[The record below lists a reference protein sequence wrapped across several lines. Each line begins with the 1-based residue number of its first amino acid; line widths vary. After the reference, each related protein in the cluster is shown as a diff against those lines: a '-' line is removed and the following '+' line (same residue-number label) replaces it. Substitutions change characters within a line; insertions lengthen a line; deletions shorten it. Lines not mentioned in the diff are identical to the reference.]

1 MMMGENRAYSPFLSH
16 SIIPSRRDFLQIISI
31 NGSRR
36 KKGNTAFLIQ
46 SILKPLEQNGAD
58 VTSINLGDYTIG
70 ACTGCEGCSN
80 SWDCVIRDDFQSL
93 VKKMDE
99 ADGIILASP
108 TYWYTVTSDMKRFID
123 RCYCLIQFPGSRS
136 EWIGKYDDMGK
147 SCVPAAVCEQKDQAN
162 MGNTL
167 TLLTNFA
174 EDIGLEVIASVKAL
188 NCFEAGSI
196 KKVKRALSEAES
208 AGKSFLRQVTTSD

>member
-1 MMMGENRAYSPFLSH
+1 MMATNPRDSPFLSH
-16 SIIPSRRDFLQIISI
+16 TFIPSRRDFLQIISI

-36 KKGNTAFLIQ
+36 KNGNTALLIQ

-58 VTSINLGDYTIG
+58 VTSSFLGDYTIG
-70 ACTGCEGCSN
+70 ACTGCEGCSD
-80 SWDCVIRDDFQSL
+80 SWECVIRDDFQSL

-123 RCYCLIQFPGSRS
+123 RCYCLIQFPRSRS

-147 SCVPAAVCEQKDQAN
+147 SCVAAAVCEQKDEAN
-162 MGNTL
+162 MGSTL

-174 EDIGLEVIASVKAL
+174 EDIGLDVIASVKAL

-196 KKVKRALSEAES
+196 GKAKETLSEAES
-208 AGKSFLRQVTTSD
+208 AGISFLRQITSSD